1 MRKYLLLAVM
11 FVASLTSV
19 KAATEFTISGGMD
32 TYYATDNATIK
43 GVPIRDFATNNALKD
58 RFALNNA
65 IIGANANSDF
75 WKATFIFD
83 GYHNSIANANLAFN
97 LSEDLWIEGGYFFQ
111 NVPGEYD
118 YYSWNNYFTSYSL
131 ASQLYP
137 TRELGIGL
145 AYNFDVNTRLNV
157 RVVNSGWQ
165 DDGDNNRSKSVS
177 ARLDM
182 HEIVPNWKLSIG
194 TIVGNEAGMTEP
206 EAFQTFTAVDFRGRF
221 TREFEGA
228 FTAQVGTCEDAYVND
243 NGEHQMGL
251 TYGLTAQV
259 RYHFTKKFNAA
270 ARLSYLDEKDF
281 TDLAG
286 MEIGANIEYRPTS
299 FSFMRLEVG
308 YLTMS
313 SENEHHAKVFL
324 IDDKYEAS
332 RMQAAISAGIYFDI
346 YRYISEQ

>member
-1 MRKYLLLAVM
+1 MRNYLLLAVM

-19 KAATEFTISGGMD
+19 KAATEFSIYGGMD
-32 TYYATDNATIK
+32 TYYATDNATLK
-43 GVPIRDFATNNALKD
+43 DTPIREFAANNALKD
-58 RFALNNA
+58 RFSLNNA
-65 IIGANANSDF
+65 IIGADANSDL
-75 WKATFIFD
+75 WKATFVFD
-83 GYHNSIANANLAFN
+83 GYNNAIENANLAFK
-97 LSEDLWIEGGYFFQ
+97 LFGDLWIEGGYFYQ

-118 YYSWNNYFTSYSL
+118 NYSWDNYFTSH
-131 ASQLYP
+131 AIATQLHP
-137 TRELGIGL
+137 SKELGIGL
-145 AYNFDVNTRLNV
+145 VYNFTPNTRLNL

-177 ARLDM
+177 ARFDVD
-182 HEIVPNWKLSIG
+182 EIVPNWKLSVG
-194 TIVGNEAGMTEP
+194 TIVGNEASYMAP

-270 ARLSYLDEKDF
+270 ARLSYSDEKDF
-281 TDLAG
+281 TDLTG

-313 SENEHHAKVFL
+313 SENENHAKVFL
-324 IDDKYEAS
+324 VDDKYEAS
-332 RMQAAISAGIYFDI
+332 RMQAAISAGVYFDI
-346 YRYISEQ
+346 YKYIGE